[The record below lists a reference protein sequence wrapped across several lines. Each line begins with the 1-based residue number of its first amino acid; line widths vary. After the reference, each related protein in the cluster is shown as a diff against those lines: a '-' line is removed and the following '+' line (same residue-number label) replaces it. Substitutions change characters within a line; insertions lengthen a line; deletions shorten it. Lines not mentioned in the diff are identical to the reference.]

1 MKHVLYLLAVGLI
14 LMATDCKKKDI
25 DPCPGHN
32 DPDILPP
39 KTQCGANTFGCLING
54 EVWVPE
60 FDKYRMYEEKVHAEY
75 GKEYF
80 VVMGTRIIESD
91 SVYEIVKIQ
100 LNKDISS
107 TGVYKIN
114 EWWIDKTSGDYENF
128 MTGLEYETKGENN
141 GELHITKFDRENF
154 IIAGTFWFTA
164 VNQFGDTVKVT
175 DGRFDVRE

>member
-25 DPCPGHN
+25 DPCPDHN

-39 KTQCGANTFGCLING
+39 KTQCGANTFGCLVNG

-60 FDKYRMYEEKVHAEY
+60 FDKYQMYTQRVHAEY
-75 GKEYF
+75 GKEF
-80 VVMGTRIIESD
+80 FHIQGNKIIEKD
-91 SVYEIVKIQ
+91 TIYESVIIEF
-100 LNKDISS
+100 NKDITS
-107 TGVYKIN
+107 TGIYPIGELWSDSTTGRFLRINKGVNYK
-114 EWWIDKTSGDYENF
+114 
-128 MTGLEYETKGENN
+128 TKQKNS

-154 IIAGTFWFTA
+154 IISGTFWFTA